1 MCTTCDTLTHMSK
14 MIQIRNV
21 PDELHRE
28 AKVRAARAG
37 MTLSGYLLREL
48 ERTLAEPTMEELL
61 ERIAAWEPPELSESP
76 AEAVRAIRDER

>member
-1 MCTTCDTLTHMSK
+1 MCATCDTLTHMSK

-37 MTLSGYLLREL
+37 MSLSGYLLREL
-48 ERTLAEPTMEELL
+48 ERTLAQPTMEELL

>member
-1 MCTTCDTLTHMSK
+1 MSK

-37 MTLSGYLLREL
+37 MSLSGYLLREL
-48 ERTLAEPTMEELL
+48 ERTLAQPTMEELL
-61 ERIAAWEPPELSESP
+61 ARIAARKQPRLSETS

>member
-1 MCTTCDTLTHMSK
+1 MCITCDTLTHMSK

-37 MTLSGYLLREL
+37 MSLSGYLLREL
-48 ERTLAEPTMEELL
+48 ERTLTQPTMEELL
-61 ERIAAWEPPELSESP
+61 ERIAAWEPPQLSESS

>member
-1 MCTTCDTLTHMSK
+1 MSK

-37 MTLSGYLLREL
+37 MSLSGYLLREL
-48 ERTLAEPTMEELL
+48 ERTLAEPSMEELL
-61 ERIAAWEPPELSESP
+61 ARIAAWEQPELSESS

>member
-1 MCTTCDTLTHMSK
+1 MRTTCDTLTHMSK

-37 MTLSGYLLREL
+37 MSLSGYLLREL
-48 ERTLAEPTMEELL
+48 ERTLAQPPMEELL

>member
-1 MCTTCDTLTHMSK
+1 MHMSK

-37 MTLSGYLLREL
+37 MSLSGYLLREL

-61 ERIAAWEPPELSESP
+61 ARIAAREQPELSESS

>member
-1 MCTTCDTLTHMSK
+1 MSK

-37 MTLSGYLLREL
+37 MSLSGYLLREL
-48 ERTLAEPTMEELL
+48 ERTLAQPTTEELL
-61 ERIAAWEPPELSESP
+61 ARIAARKQPRLSETS

>member
-1 MCTTCDTLTHMSK
+1 MSK

-37 MTLSGYLLREL
+37 MSLSGYLLREL
-48 ERTLAEPTMEELL
+48 ERTLAGPTMEELL
-61 ERIAAWEPPELSESP
+61 ARIAAREQPELSESS